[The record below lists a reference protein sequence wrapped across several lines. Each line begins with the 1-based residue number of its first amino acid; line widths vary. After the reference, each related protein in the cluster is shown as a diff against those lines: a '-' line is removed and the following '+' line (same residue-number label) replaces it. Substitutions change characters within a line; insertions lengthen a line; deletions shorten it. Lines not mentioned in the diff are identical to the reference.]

1 MIIKYISNFGVHQG
15 AILVIY
21 TLASLALIVLTLVC
35 LIPVSIFTIECI
47 AGILPR
53 GRRHT
58 TELQLRPSVAI
69 LIPAHNEALGIE
81 STLKS
86 VRSQIR
92 SGDRIVVVAD
102 NCDDR
107 TAEIARSEGA
117 EVVERQ
123 NALKRGKG
131 YALAAGIDHL
141 RQAPPAIVVF
151 VDADCQIAQGTLDA
165 LAAHVLTFAR
175 PAQALNLQIAPPQAG
190 FGLAIAEFAF
200 RIKNHVR
207 PLGLARLGLPCL
219 MTGTGM
225 ALPWPL
231 LERVDLATGHQV
243 EDMKFGLD
251 LACSGHAPRFCEE
264 AMVTSFFPH
273 SAEATETQR
282 ERWEGGHLAMM
293 GYALRA
299 FASRGAL
306 RNVRY
311 LCLLV
316 DVLVPPLTLLG
327 TAVVSMVFVSVV
339 GALLGT
345 GVLPLAIA
353 SATFLLFLFAVAASW
368 VAFGTTVLPPASLL
382 QVPRYVMSKVAKY
395 PRMLLS
401 GTDAGWVRTDRSGP
415 R

>member
-47 AGILPR
+47 AGSWPR
-53 GRRHT
+53 GRRHA

-131 YALAAGIDHL
+131 YALAVGIDYL
-141 RQAPPAIVVF
+141 RQVPPSIVVF
-151 VDADCQIAQGTLDA
+151 IDADCQIAKGTLDA
-165 LAAHVLTFAR
+165 LAADVLTFAR
-175 PAQALNLQIAPPQAG
+175 PVQALNLQIAPPQAG
-190 FGLAIAEFAF
+190 FGLAVAEFAF
-200 RIKNHVR
+200 RIKNHAR
-207 PLGLARLGLPCL
+207 PLGLTRLGLPCL

-225 ALPWPL
+225 ALPWSL
-231 LERVDLATGHQV
+231 LEDADLATGHQV

-251 LACSGHAPRFCEE
+251 LARSGHAPRFCER

-273 SAEATETQR
+273 SMEATETQR
-282 ERWEGGHLAMM
+282 RRWEGGHLAIMRF
-293 GYALRA
+293 AL
-299 FASRGAL
+299 GAL
-306 RNVRY
+306 VRPGAWRDAGY
-311 LCLLV
+311 LSLLL

-327 TAVVSMVFVSVV
+327 AAVISIVSIS
-339 GALLGT
+339 AASTLLGT
-345 GVLPLAIA
+345 GFLPLVIA
-353 SATFLLFLFAVAASW
+353 SATLILFLFAVGVSW
-368 VAFGTTVLPPASLL
+368 VAFGTTLLPPASLL
-382 QVPRYVMSKVAKY
+382 QVPRYAISKVAKY

-401 GTDAGWVRTDRSGP
+401 GGNADWVRTDRSGP

>member
-1 MIIKYISNFGVHQG
+1 M
-15 AILVIY
+15 IY
-21 TLASLALIVLTLVC
+21 TLASSVLAVLTFIC
-35 LIPVSIFTIECI
+35 LIPVVIFAVECI
-47 AGILPR
+47 SGSWSR
-53 GRRHT
+53 GKRPA
-58 TELQLRPSVAI
+58 TELQIRPPVAV
-69 LIPAHNEALGIE
+69 LIPAHNEALGIAA
-81 STLKS
+81 TLNS
-86 VRSQIR
+86 IRSQIR
-92 SGDRIVVVAD
+92 RGDRIVVVAD
-102 NCDDR
+102 NCDDE
-107 TAEIARSEGA
+107 TAEIARCEGA
-117 EVVERQ
+117 EVVERRD
-123 NALKRGKG
+123 ALKRGKG
-131 YALAAGIDHL
+131 YALAAGIDYL

-165 LAAHVLTFAR
+165 LAANVLTFAR

-299 FASRGAL
+299 FASPGVL
-306 RNVRY
+306 RDIRY
-311 LCLLV
+311 LCLLL

-339 GALLGT
+339 GALLGI
-345 GVLPLAIA
+345 GMLPLAIA
-353 SATFLLFLFAVAASW
+353 SATFPLFLFAVAASW

-395 PRMLLS
+395 PKMLLS
-401 GTDAGWVRTDRSGP
+401 GSDAGWVRTDRSGP